1 MITSVGQDVE
11 KLGLLYLVREV
22 VKWSMLYGKTA
33 RRFLKVL
40 NIEFPHDPATPFLG
54 VRPKRIEKVSPRRAL
69 SSIIHT
75 TPNAESTQ
83 RPLG

>member
-33 RRFLKVL
+33 QRFLKVL
-40 NIEFPHDPATPFLG
+40 NIEFPHDPAIPVLG
-54 VRPKRIEKVSPRRAL
+54 MQPREMRIYGCTK
-69 SSIIHT
+69 T
-75 TPNAESTQ
+75 CT
-83 RPLG
+83 

>member
-1 MITSVGQDVE
+1 MQNNVAG
-11 KLGLLYLVREV
+11 EV
-22 VKWSMLYGKTA
+22 IFKV
-33 RRFLKVL
+33 LKKL